1 MHDFE
6 MGERRATLNKVA
18 SLLRKVLSKTITPQ
32 AGPTAFGK
40 TRRRT
45 SRVPFSHYATTLWAE

>member
-6 MGERRATLNKVA
+6 MGERRATLNEIA

-32 AGPTAFGK
+32 AGPTDFGVVK
-40 TRRRT
+40 DIRLVRFGYGQFTGLPT
-45 SRVPFSHYATTLWAE
+45 